1 MVISRR
7 GRKFYYAIR
16 MVVLITPQKILS
28 TNKCPRFY
36 KMLLLNLFTFYLVYF
51 NVLRLFYIL
60 SLLSLLHG
68 EKFAGFDFKTKR

>member
-7 GRKFYYAIR
+7 GWKFYYAMR
-16 MVVLITPQKILS
+16 MVVLITRQKILC

-36 KMLLLNLFTFYLVYF
+36 KMLILILFSFYVVYF

-60 SLLSLLHG
+60 SLLSLLYC
-68 EKFAGFDFKTKR
+68 EEFAGFDFETKR